1 MLSYNVGLPASTSVI
16 QQEFPLFPG
25 TASSGILQERSI
37 NRQYDYT
44 RHQPGY
50 SSNRYKPESV
60 PLSSTQ
66 TDAQYFIQELHRIN
80 QGCTRLIPE
89 PELEVRA
96 RKMFKHFMTF
106 ERYENY
112 RKSHDKNT
120 EDAIKV
126 TSKEGKDAPEM
137 RWPDYMEL
145 AFFKGWYHDAC

>member
-1 MLSYNVGLPASTSVI
+1 MLSYNVGLPTSTSVLR
-16 QQEFPLFPG
+16 QELPLFASS
-25 TASSGILQERSI
+25 ASSGILQERGI
-37 NRQYDYT
+37 NRQCDYT
-44 RHQPGY
+44 RHQPNY
-50 SSNRYKPESV
+50 TSNEYKPESV

-80 QGCTRLIPE
+80 QGCTRHIPE

-120 EDAIKV
+120 EDTVKI
-126 TSKEGKDAPEM
+126 TSKEVKDAPEM
-137 RWPDYMEL
+137 RWPDHMEL
-145 AFFKGWYHDAC
+145 AFFKG